1 MTRSSCRALM
11 SSIRPMRDRIVSLEA
26 TPIATWSNP
35 TARSSPTN
43 SRQECSFIYSPIDV
57 LKLSKV
63 FKNCLRGLAADFHV
77 ETQALHF
84 LDQHV
89 ERFRCARFERVVAF
103 DDRFVDTGAPLH
115 VVGFHGEQFL
125 QRVSRAVSFQRPHFH
140 FAKTSAAI
148 LRFATEWLLRDE

>member
-1 MTRSSCRALM
+1 MVSGVLTAPLLH
-11 SSIRPMRDRIVSLEA
+11 DRIVSLEA

-103 DDRFVDTGAPLH
+103 DDRFVDAGASLH
-115 VVGFHGEQFL
+115 VVRFHGQQFL
-125 QRVSRAVSFQRPHFH
+125 QCVSGAVSFECPDFH
-140 FAKTSAAI
+140 FTETLAAI
-148 LRFATEWLLRDE
+148 LR